1 MALGSQRVIPQMA
14 SPERKLHVIMYHY
27 VRDLGASRYP
37 KIKGMELPEFRDQI
51 AWLSA
56 NYELTS
62 LEVALEFL
70 AGKYT
75 AFKDICLLTFDDG
88 LKEHH
93 SEVLPILAK
102 YKIQGLF
109 GVITSCVED
118 KIVAPVHMNHFLMA
132 KLEFETYRNT
142 FMRLLNDSEG
152 GASAVESVDSAV
164 AQGSYPLDTLE
175 VAKFKFL
182 FNFALDTAVRDRI
195 TSNLFEIYIGDQ
207 SNFAEELYMS
217 WSEIRELQQ
226 AGMLVAGHTHQHRP
240 LSTLP
245 SEELN
250 EDLRVSRKLLDRN
263 LEHQNLWP
271 FSYPYGKKNSYSEE
285 SIQLLKQLGFACAF
299 STENGANTTNSPL
312 FELRRIDCKDAIQ
325 QLQAAAL

>member
-1 MALGSQRVIPQMA
+1 MS

-37 KIKGMELPEFRDQI
+37 KIKGMELHEFRDQI

-62 LEVALEFL
+62 LDVALEFL
-70 AGKYT
+70 RGNYT
-75 AFKDICLLTFDDG
+75 ASKDICLLTFDDG

-93 SEVLPILAK
+93 SDVLPILAK

-109 GVITSCVED
+109 GVITSCIED

-132 KLEFETYRNT
+132 KLEFEAYRNA

-152 GASAVESVDSAV
+152 GVSAVESVDSAV
-164 AQGSYPLDTLE
+164 AQASYPLDTLE
-175 VAKFKFL
+175 VAEFKFL
-182 FNFALDTAVRDRI
+182 FNFVLDTAVRDRI
-195 TSNLFEIYIGDQ
+195 TSNLFEIYIGDR
-207 SNFAEELYMS
+207 SNFAQELYMS

-245 SEELN
+245 SKELN
-250 EDLRVSRKLLDRN
+250 EDLCVSRKLLDRN

-285 SIQLLKQLGFACAF
+285 SIQLLEQLGFACAF
-299 STENGANTTNSPL
+299 STENGANPTNSPL

>member
-14 SPERKLHVIMYHY
+14 APERKLHVIMYHY

-37 KIKGMELPEFRDQI
+37 KIKGMELHEFRDQI

-70 AGKYT
+70 AGNYT
-75 AFKDICLLTFDDG
+75 ASKDICLLTFDDG

-93 SEVLPILAK
+93 SEVLPILTK

-132 KLEFETYRNT
+132 KLEFETYRNA
-142 FMRLLNDSEG
+142 FMRLLNDSAG
-152 GASAVESVDSAV
+152 GVSAVHSVDSAV
-164 AQGSYPLDTLE
+164 AQASYPLDTLE

-195 TSNLFEIYIGDQ
+195 TSKLFEVYIGDQ
-207 SNFAEELYMS
+207 SDFAEELYMN

-240 LSTLP
+240 LSKLN
-245 SEELN
+245 SDELDM
-250 EDLRVSRKLLDRN
+250 DLRLSRKLLDAN
-263 LEHQNLWP
+263 LERQTLWP
-271 FSYPYGKKNSYSEE
+271 FSYPYGKRNSYSAEAMG
-285 SIQLLKQLGFACAF
+285 LLKQLGFACAF
-299 STENGANTTNSPL
+299 NTENGFNQPSSPI
-312 FELRRIDCKDAIQ
+312 FELQRIDCKDAIQ
-325 QLQAAAL
+325 QLQTLN